1 VAADKLWVEGGTVL
15 RGKVWIGGAKNAA
28 LVLIAASVM
37 GKGTTVLDNVPHIDD
52 VDVMLQILNA
62 MGVKAGWLEENSLFI
77 TCPDEHIE
85 ARTPLELTKKIRASS
100 LFLGAFLG
108 RQDTVAVSMPGGCDI
123 GPRPMDLHLKGI
135 QALGA
140 HVDIEY
146 GYIQAQAKKKQGAD
160 IYLDFPSVGATENIM
175 MMASMTPGTTTIE
188 NAAKEPE
195 IVNLASFLNAMGAK
209 VRGAGTDV
217 IKISGV
223 PELKSVRYPVIPDR
237 IEAGT
242 YMMAAAVSG
251 GEVLLENIIPT
262 HLHPVIAKLRETG
275 AEIKETGSG
284 LLVRGSKIILPVDVK
299 TLPYPGF
306 PTDMQSQILA
316 LLTKAQGTSVIVENV
331 FENRFQVADEI
342 NRMAAKIK
350 VEGHTAIVEGVPAL
364 HASTVESAN
373 LRAGAALIIAA
384 LGAEGTTLIEHAE
397 HIFRGYEKLE
407 EKFAALGAQVRV
419 EKAVPMTEEICRV

>member
-1 VAADKLWVEGGTVL
+1 LGLSDKLWVEGGTTL

-37 GKGTTVLDNVPHIDD
+37 GIGTTVLDNVPHIDD
-52 VDVMLQILNA
+52 VDVMMQILNA
-62 MGVKAGWLEENSLFI
+62 MGIEAVWQDENSLAI
-77 TCPDEHIE
+77 TCPDDRITVK
-85 ARTPLELTKKIRASS
+85 TPFDLTKKVRASS

-108 RQDTVAVSMPGGCDI
+108 RQNSAAVSMPGGCDI

-140 HVDIEY
+140 VVEVEH
-146 GYIQAQAKKKQGAD
+146 GYIHAQAPNKQAAA

-175 MMASMTPGTTTIE
+175 MMASTAPGVTTIE
-188 NAAKEPE
+188 NAAREPE
-195 IVNLASFLNAMGAK
+195 IVNLASFLNAMGAR
-209 VRGAGTDV
+209 VRGAGTDL
-217 IKISGV
+217 IKVNGVSG
-223 PELKSVRYPVIPDR
+223 LRAVRHSVIPDR

-242 YMMAAAVSG
+242 YMMAAAVTG

-262 HLHPVIAKLRETG
+262 HLHPIIAKL
-275 AEIKETGSG
+275 KETGTEIMETETG
-284 LLVRGSKIILPVDVK
+284 LLVRGSKKILPVDVK
-299 TLPYPGF
+299 TFPYPGF

-350 VEGHTAIVEGVPAL
+350 IEGHTAIVEGVPVL
-364 HASTVESAN
+364 YSSTVKATD

-384 LGAEGTTLIEHAE
+384 LAAQGTSLIENAE

-407 EKFAALGAQVRV
+407 EKFAELGAHIKT
-419 EKAVPMTEEICRV
+419 EKHRPSLPEN